1 MNRTETLRRHQLRE
15 LEAELVS
22 ERRRLERFME
32 AKTEPDTSVPSE
44 GESVDVLV
52 ASGVG
57 ELVQTRT
64 QARYEAIV
72 NALRR
77 IAEGEYGACLNCERP
92 IPYGRLIV
100 MPEAMH
106 CVACGARA

>member
-1 MNRTETLRRHQLRE
+1 MNRTETLRRPQLRE
-15 LEAELVS
+15 LEAELLS
-22 ERRRLERFME
+22 ERRRLERVME
-32 AKTEPDTSVPSE
+32 ASAEPDTSLPSE

-52 ASGVG
+52 ASRVG

-77 IAEGEYGACLNCERP
+77 LADGDYGTCLNCERP